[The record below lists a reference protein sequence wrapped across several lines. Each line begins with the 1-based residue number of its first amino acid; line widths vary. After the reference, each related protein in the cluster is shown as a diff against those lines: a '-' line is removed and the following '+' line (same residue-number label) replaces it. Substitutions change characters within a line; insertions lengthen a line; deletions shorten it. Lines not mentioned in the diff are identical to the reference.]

1 MCLHHV
7 LVTLMVVSLGDTAA
21 ERVPVVL
28 PVLRDIT
35 RTILAVLI
43 RSLAHGHCAFL
54 PTALVSHTMVFRG
67 SIAVSLA
74 AMVHHAQSGTTPDP
88 QPFLSVLLMPNRVP
102 IWMVIPQMPRHTV
115 NKSMITHIES

>member
-1 MCLHHV
+1 
-7 LVTLMVVSLGDTAA
+7 MVVSLGDTAA

-35 RTILAVLI
+35 PTTLAVLI

-67 SIAVSLA
+67 SIAVSHA
-74 AMVHHAQSGTTPDP
+74 AMVHPARSGTTPDP
-88 QPFLSVLLMPNRVP
+88 QSLLSVLLVLNRIP
-102 IWMVIPQMPRHTV
+102 IRMVIPQIPLHTV
-115 NKSMITHIES
+115 HKRMVTPIES